1 MPLDFVL
8 LSSTDLTDESLS
20 VYDRRSIRLLMLCYE
35 GKLLRLCLVYKARHK
50 KPNLLLHE
58 LHNLTICDIIITLLS
73 KKKKR
78 RRKRAESSTFWAIII
93 KTVILVMDVLQSYI
107 FFLLTNSICT
117 NMNYCI
123 TICNLVII
131 L

>member
-20 VYDRRSIRLLMLCYE
+20 VYDRRSIRLFMLCYE

-58 LHNLTICDIIITLLS
+58 LHNLTICDIIITPLS
-73 KKKKR
+73 INKRKKKEKR
-78 RRKRAESSTFWAIII
+78 KKEQSTF
-93 KTVILVMDVLQSYI
+93 
-107 FFLLTNSICT
+107 CH
-117 NMNYCI
+117 
-123 TICNLVII
+123 
-131 L
+131 

>member
-20 VYDRRSIRLLMLCYE
+20 VYDRRSIRLFMLCYE

-58 LHNLTICDIIITLLS
+58 LHNLTICDIIITPLS
-73 KKKKR
+73 TKRRKKKEKE
-78 RRKRAESSTFWAIII
+78 KRAEYILF
-93 KTVILVMDVLQSYI
+93 VI
-107 FFLLTNSICT
+107 N
-117 NMNYCI
+117 
-123 TICNLVII
+123 I
-131 L
+131 LGYNHKKR